1 MSMLVHCL
9 GFRYPKLGGSA
20 CMSMPEHCEHV
31 RAALSV
37 ALSIALGVG
46 LCVYM
51 RRREEISKSH
61 AHGDM

>member
-1 MSMLVHCL
+1 
-9 GFRYPKLGGSA
+9 
-20 CMSMPEHCEHV
+20 MSMPEHCEHV

-51 RRREEISKSH
+51 RRREVISKSR